1 MIQAKSLNVL
11 ADALKVTALVVAV
24 NLKVVAIEL
33 QDLAKK
39 VPARDNGS
47 RQAYFPKI
55 EAKYGQPMRYW
66 FAVMKDISDLKY
78 PQQISHLRE
87 EHGFSQAHANALV
100 MYSRGSKSSKRF
112 DDLEGYLKG
121 QDEVKSKTIKKIFRV
136 IQKKYPKLEL
146 VIAWNQPML
155 KLGNEYL
162 FGASILKNHI
172 LIAPWNP
179 KVLSTLKQDL
189 EGYKVNKKTVQVPV
203 DWKVDEKLLL
213 KMIKLN
219 LQFLKK

>member
-1 MIQAKSLNVL
+1 M
-11 ADALKVTALVVAV
+11 
-24 NLKVVAIEL
+24 AIV
-33 QDLAKK
+33 KK
-39 VPARDNGS
+39 GDRS
-47 RQAYFPKI
+47 SHFPKI

-66 FAVMKDISDLKY
+66 FAVMKEIVDLKY
-78 PQQISHLRE
+78 PQQIAFLKE

-112 DDLEGYLKG
+112 DDLEGYLKV
-121 QDEVKSKTIKKIFRV
+121 QDEVKSKTIRKIFKV

-155 KLGNEYL
+155 KMGSEYL

-179 KVLSTLKQDL
+179 KVLSAMKQDL
-189 EGYKVNKKTVQVPV
+189 QGYKVNKKTLQVPI

-219 LQFLKK
+219 LQFLNK